1 MTEIAT
7 ETVAGTE
14 IVIVVDVMI
23 EIDVI
28 VAVILQSVENQSHR
42 LHWSRELKHLQRVV
56 PVVSL
61 SVVAFKR
68 KVEHSF
74 GKFAITSKISRIST
88 EHIDPKDS

>member
-28 VAVILQSVENQSHR
+28 VAAIHQSVENQSHR
-42 LHWSRELKHLQRVV
+42 LHWSREPKHLQRVAR
-56 PVVSL
+56 VVSL
-61 SVVAFKR
+61 SVVVFKR

-74 GKFAITSKISRIST
+74 GKFTITSKISRIPK
-88 EHIDPKDS
+88 EHI